1 MQDNKLQAGQDE
13 PFIAFGYMTHFMGY
27 QATDS
32 FKISFG
38 QVHPEGLVDAL
49 YGGVATDTVGPV
61 AKTKDVAVVFCNVKL
76 VFDFSND
83 LLEHVLDGDKAG
95 NTSEFVYDDGQ
106 VIAVATKL
114 TQQVIQPLAFGHKG
128 SGPQQGANV
137 QLRRALQFEQVL
149 GHEDAQNIFFFTFVD
164 RKA

>member
-1 MQDNKLQAGQDE
+1 
-13 PFIAFGYMTHFMGY
+13 MTHFMGY
-27 QATDS
+27 QATDC

-38 QVHPEGLVDAL
+38 QVDPKGLVDAL
-49 YGGVATDTVGPV
+49 YGGVATDAVGSV
-61 AKTKDVAVVFCNVKL
+61 AQTKDVAVVFCNVKL

-83 LLEHVLDGDKAG
+83 LLEHVFDRDETG

-106 VIAVATKL
+106 VVAVATKL
-114 TQQVIQPLAFGHKG
+114 TQQVVQPFAFGHKG
-128 SGPQQGANV
+128 SGSQQGANV
-137 QLRRALQFEQVL
+137 QLRSALQFEQVL